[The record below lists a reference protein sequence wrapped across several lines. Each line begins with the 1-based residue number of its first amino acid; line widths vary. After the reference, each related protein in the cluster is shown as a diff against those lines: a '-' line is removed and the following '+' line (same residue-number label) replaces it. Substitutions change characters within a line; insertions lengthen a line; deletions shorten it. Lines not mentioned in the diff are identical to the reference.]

1 MGSAI
6 LTNRESSILK
16 SLIINFVDHGVPI
29 GSQFL
34 SKIYHNR
41 VSSATIR
48 NIMVDL
54 EGKGLVIQ
62 PYTSAG
68 RIPTDLGYR
77 YYVNDLMIVEK
88 LTKLEKQ
95 QIDIDLQNVS
105 EKDVEAI
112 LKKSC
117 EVLSKISNYLGV
129 VLSPRFYLGVLDK
142 IELVSLSENKLMVI
156 ISITSGLVKTI
167 TLEMKSSIPV
177 NKLEGTARILNERL
191 SGLTVRQIRDTFE
204 QRMAD
209 VSQGGEE
216 ELINQLSESVA
227 KLFSDETENIHV
239 TGTQNILSYPE
250 FVNQDK
256 ISKLLELF
264 DNQKILIG
272 ILNESTK
279 EDEKISITI
288 GQENKDELVCHCS
301 LITAVY
307 RIGDVTGTL
316 GIIGPTRMKYEKVTG
331 LVDYI
336 TQKITDLFS

>member
-1 MGSAI
+1 MGLAI

-16 SLIINFVDHGVPI
+16 SLIINFVDCGIPI

-41 VSSATIR
+41 LSSATIR
-48 NIMVDL
+48 NIMADL
-54 EGKGLVIQ
+54 EDKGLVTQ

-77 YYVNDLMIVEK
+77 YYVNGLMIVEK
-88 LTKLEKQ
+88 LTRIEKQ
-95 QIDIDLQNVS
+95 RIDSDLQNVS

-129 VLSPRFYLGVLDK
+129 VLSPRFYLGILEK
-142 IELVSLSENKLMVI
+142 IELVSLSESKLMVV

-167 TLEMKSSIPV
+167 TLEVKSSIPA
-177 NKLEGTARILNERL
+177 NQLESTARILNERL
-191 SGLTVRQIRDTFE
+191 SGLSLRQIRDTFE

-209 VSQGGEE
+209 VSNVND
-216 ELINQLSESVA
+216 ELINQLSESVE
-227 KLFSDETENIHV
+227 KIFSVENENLHV
-239 TGTQNILSYPE
+239 KGTHNILSYPE
-250 FVNQDK
+250 FTNQDK

-264 DNQKILIG
+264 DDQKILIR

-279 EDEKISITI
+279 EDDKISITI
-288 GQENKDELVCHCS
+288 GQENTDELVCDCS

-336 TQKITDLFS
+336 TQKVTDLFS

>member
-1 MGSAI
+1 MGLAI

-16 SLIINFVDHGVPI
+16 SLIINFVDCGIPI

-41 VSSATIR
+41 LSSATIR
-48 NIMVDL
+48 NIMADL
-54 EGKGLVIQ
+54 EDKGLVTQ

-77 YYVNDLMIVEK
+77 YYVNGLMIVEK
-88 LTKLEKQ
+88 LTRIEKQ
-95 QIDIDLQNVS
+95 RIDSDLQNVS

-129 VLSPRFYLGVLDK
+129 VLSPRFYLGILEK
-142 IELVSLSENKLMVI
+142 IELVSLSESKLMVV

-167 TLEMKSSIPV
+167 TLEVKSSIPA
-177 NKLEGTARILNERL
+177 NQLESTARILNERL
-191 SGLTVRQIRDTFE
+191 SGLSLRQIRDTFE

-209 VSQGGEE
+209 VSNVND
-216 ELINQLSESVA
+216 ELINQLSESVE
-227 KLFSDETENIHV
+227 KIFSVEHENLHV
-239 TGTQNILSYPE
+239 KGTHNILSYPE
-250 FVNQDK
+250 FTNQDK

-264 DNQKILIG
+264 DDQKILIR

-279 EDEKISITI
+279 EDDKISITI
-288 GQENKDELVCHCS
+288 GQENADELVCDCS

-336 TQKITDLFS
+336 TQKVTDLFS

>member
-1 MGSAI
+1 MGLAI

-16 SLIINFVDHGVPI
+16 SLIINFVDCGIPI

-41 VSSATIR
+41 LSSATIR
-48 NIMVDL
+48 NIMADL
-54 EGKGLVIQ
+54 EDKGLVTQ

-77 YYVNDLMIVEK
+77 YYVNGLMIVEK
-88 LTKLEKQ
+88 LTRIEKQ
-95 QIDIDLQNVS
+95 QIDSDLQNVS

-129 VLSPRFYLGVLDK
+129 VLSPRFYLGILEK
-142 IELVSLSENKLMVI
+142 IELVSLSESKLMVV

-167 TLEMKSSIPV
+167 TLEVKSSIPA
-177 NKLEGTARILNERL
+177 NQLESTARILNERL
-191 SGLTVRQIRDTFE
+191 SGLSLRQIRDTFE

-209 VSQGGEE
+209 ISNVND
-216 ELINQLSESVA
+216 ELINQLSESVE
-227 KLFSDETENIHV
+227 KIFSVEHENLHV
-239 TGTQNILSYPE
+239 KGTHNILSYPE
-250 FVNQDK
+250 FTNQDK

-264 DNQKILIG
+264 DDQKILIR

-279 EDEKISITI
+279 EDDKISITI
-288 GQENKDELVCHCS
+288 GQENTDELVCDCS

-336 TQKITDLFS
+336 TQKVTDLFS

>member
-1 MGSAI
+1 MGLAI

-16 SLIINFVDHGVPI
+16 SLIINFVDCGIPI

-41 VSSATIR
+41 LSSATIR
-48 NIMVDL
+48 NIMADL
-54 EGKGLVIQ
+54 EDKGLVTQ

-77 YYVNDLMIVEK
+77 YYVNGLMIVEK
-88 LTKLEKQ
+88 LTRIEKQ
-95 QIDIDLQNVS
+95 RIDSDLQNVS

-129 VLSPRFYLGVLDK
+129 VLSPRFYLGILEK
-142 IELVSLSENKLMVI
+142 IELVSLSESKLMVV

-167 TLEMKSSIPV
+167 TLEVKSSIPA
-177 NKLEGTARILNERL
+177 NQLESTARILNERL
-191 SGLTVRQIRDTFE
+191 SGLSLRQIRDTFE

-209 VSQGGEE
+209 VSNVND
-216 ELINQLSESVA
+216 ELINQLSESVE
-227 KLFSDETENIHV
+227 KIFSVEHENLHV
-239 TGTQNILSYPE
+239 KGTHNILSYPE
-250 FVNQDK
+250 FTNQDK

-264 DNQKILIG
+264 DDQKILIR

-279 EDEKISITI
+279 EDDKISITI
-288 GQENKDELVCHCS
+288 GQENTDELVCDCS

-336 TQKITDLFS
+336 TQKVTDLFS